1 MASVALSS
9 GGALE
14 VMEVHTVQ
22 SNLRSPRAIRLDLVD
37 GERTCHS
44 WVKLFATPVGTKEHE
59 SILFLAVL
67 GLAVGHIRVVVLT
80 VDLNIRHGD
89 LNVLA
94 LTSSLEADTLLII
107 DESHIMH
114 AKVLSVVHRG
124 ETTISILVGGEVATL
139 VAGGARANSW
149 VGVDVG
155 TSSFT
160 RVSHVVAE
168 DSGFVIITGMSW
180 SNEASEGT
188 TSSDRVRKTGVS
200 ALVGFPV

>member
-124 ETTISILVGGEVATL
+124 ETTISILISREVATL
-139 VAGGARANSW
+139 VAGGA
-149 VGVDVG
+149 
-155 TSSFT
+155 
-160 RVSHVVAE
+160 
-168 DSGFVIITGMSW
+168 
-180 SNEASEGT
+180 
-188 TSSDRVRKTGVS
+188 
-200 ALVGFPV
+200 